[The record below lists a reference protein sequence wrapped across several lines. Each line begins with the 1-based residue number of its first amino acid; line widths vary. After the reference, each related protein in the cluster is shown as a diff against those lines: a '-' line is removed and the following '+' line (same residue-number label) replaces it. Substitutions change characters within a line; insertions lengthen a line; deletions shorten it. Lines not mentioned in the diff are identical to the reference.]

1 MVVRADIVILLVAA
15 SGGYAYQL
23 STRLSPVEVMPVIDA
38 LPKTFPDGWRSV
50 DQPLS
55 GGVAEV
61 LDADVTLQRFYQH
74 RDGAQVF
81 LFVAYF
87 KEQQVNSQIHSPRQ
101 CVPGGGWSVRSL
113 EPTVVDVPSGALDA
127 SLMQIERNNI
137 KRQMIY
143 WFRTRGGTVTG
154 EYALKWDL
162 IQNSI
167 AQRPT
172 DAVFVR
178 FSADARDTN
187 AMHDIMRRLDGPL
200 NAILAEVGL

>member
-1 MVVRADIVILLVAA
+1 MAIRAVIVILLVAA

-23 STRLSPVEVMPVIDA
+23 SRQRTAVEGLPRIET
-38 LPKTFPDGWRSV
+38 LPKSFADGWRSV
-50 DQPLS
+50 DEPL
-55 GGVAEV
+55 GEDVAAV
-61 LDADVTLQRFYQH
+61 LDADVTLQRLYRH
-74 RDGAQVF
+74 RNGAQVF

-113 EPTVVDVPSGALDA
+113 EQTAVDVPSGTLHA
-127 SLMQIERNNI
+127 SRMRIARNDVEQ
-137 KRQMIY
+137 QMVY

-162 IQNSI
+162 ITNSI
-167 AQRPT
+167 ARRPT

-178 FSADARDTN
+178 FAADDRDAA
-187 AMHDIMRRLDGPL
+187 AMRDMIRRIDGPL